1 MGKLVMFV
9 AGDDAEAKTT
19 VMSLANDFGFEAAD
33 AGPLAM
39 SRYLEP
45 MAMLWIK
52 LAVVQKIGRN
62 FGFSL
67 LRR

>member
-1 MGKLVMFV
+1 VRRL
-9 AGDDAEAKTT
+9 AED
-19 VMSLANDFGFEAAD
+19 LGFEAVD

-52 LAVVQKIGRN
+52 LAYEQGIGRE
-62 FGFSL
+62 FGFAFL
-67 LRR
+67 KR